1 MSAQPL
7 VSVLIPC
14 HNAVRWVG
22 ACLESVLAQSWP
34 SLEIIVV
41 DDGSTDASAAC
52 VSLFEP
58 RGVRLIRTPNRGAAA
73 ARNRAFAESRG
84 AFIQFLDADDLLA
97 PAKIELQMRRL
108 LGSEGI
114 AIASGE
120 WARFYDD
127 PIAARFTTEPTW
139 ADHDPVAFLRL
150 LYAENRMMHPAAW
163 LLPRS
168 IPDAC
173 GPWNEELTLD
183 DDGEFFARA
192 VLASERVLFV
202 EGARSYYRSGLH
214 GSLSHR
220 QTPRAWQSQY
230 RAIEL
235 STAALLARDGT
246 EETRRACADRWQ
258 RFIFSAYPDAP
269 RERQLAEGHVRAL
282 GGSTLRP
289 DGGPLLKWVEGAI
302 GWKAARRLRR
312 ILYDAGYQKLGHV
325 RRARALRRH
334 RQEKQ

>member
-14 HNAVRWVG
+14 HNAAQWVG
-22 ACLESVLAQSWP
+22 ACLESALAQTWP

-41 DDGSTDASAAC
+41 DDGSTDGSAAC
-52 VSLFEP
+52 VSHFEP

-73 ARNRAFAESRG
+73 ARNRAFAESHG

-97 PAKIELQMRRL
+97 PTKIELQVRRL
-108 LGSEGI
+108 LAAGGT

-127 PIAARFTTEPTW
+127 PKAAHFTPEPTW
-139 ADHDPVAFLRL
+139 ADHDPVALLRL
-150 LYAENRMMHPAAW
+150 LYAENRMVQPAAW
-163 LLPRS
+163 LLPRRVA
-168 IPDAC
+168 DAC

-220 QTPRAWQSQY
+220 QSSRAWQSQY

-235 STAALLARDGT
+235 STAALLARDDA

-269 RERQLAEGHVRAL
+269 RERELAAEHVRAL
-282 GGSTLRP
+282 GGSSLRP
-289 DGGPLLKWVEGAI
+289 DGGPLLKSLESAI

-334 RQEKQ
+334 RQEKK